1 MSDKLYKMSLTRLLN
16 WALADEKEGKIFEV
30 YKKQF
35 FTPNKSNPFRMQRYG
50 QLLETPVGVAAGPHT
65 QLAQN
70 IVTAWLT
77 GSRYIELK
85 TVQTLDELEVA
96 KPCIEM
102 EDEGYNCEWSQELKI
117 KDSFDEYLNAW
128 ILIHILKDKFGW
140 NDYEELG
147 TIFNISVGYDLKGIL
162 KPNVQWFLDKMTDC
176 GDELKNKIES
186 IIPLYPKAADIQ
198 IPLQISDNVTLS
210 TMHGCPPDE
219 IESIAKYLMEKKRL
233 HTTVKLNP
241 TLLGPEQLRS
251 ILNNKLGFE
260 TFVPDIAFEHDLK
273 FEDAKRII
281 KNLLTVA
288 KKSNVE
294 FGLKLTNTLESKN
307 RTDEL
312 PATEDMV
319 YMSGRA
325 LHPISINLAAKLQN
339 EFNGNLDISF
349 SAGVDA
355 FNIAQVIKCNLK
367 PVTVCSDL
375 LKPGGYTRTL
385 QYLENLE
392 SEIKNTNAKNLHE
405 FILNSS
411 SQNDLISASLQNLN
425 EYAEFVLNDKR
436 YKKEFFKYDNIKTER
451 KLTTYDCVHA
461 PCIEECAIS
470 QDIPNYM
477 YYTANGEFDK
487 AFDVI
492 AKTNPLP
499 NITGMVCDHLC
510 QSKCTRINYDNPLLI
525 REIKRFVSEKE
536 SGNFSLK
543 SAEPQNISAAVIG
556 AGPAG
561 LSAAY
566 FLALQGIQVHV
577 YESKSFAGGMASDAI
592 PVFRITEEAIAK
604 DVENIKS
611 LGVKFH
617 FNAKID
623 KIKFSE
629 IKNSF
634 NFVFI
639 SVGAQKGKRLNI
651 KGENSKGVFDQI
663 TFLSDVLKNKPLQLG
678 KSVAIIGGGLS
689 AVDAARTSKRLVGKS
704 GEITVVYR
712 RTKKEMPCGWEEIEI
727 MEEEGINILELTSP
741 VEIIDNRNS
750 LDLKCIKMQ
759 LSELDESGRRKP
771 VPIASSDF
779 NLHFDSIITAI
790 GQDLDISFFNEDKI
804 KVDEITKETQ
814 TKNIFAG
821 GDAIRG
827 ADSLI
832 NAIADGKIV
841 AEEIIKRSESEFDF
855 YQLKVNKGLEAADFQ
870 YKLARREYGHP
881 IPTIPVEERISFD
894 LVHPLLDDDEG
905 KNEAARCLFCNDV
918 CNICVSVCPNISNLA
933 VTFIQ
938 EDLKYP
944 IINILGDSFETIE
957 TKTFRI
963 SQAPQII
970 NIGDFCN
977 ECGNCTTFCPTSGDP
992 YKTKPKF
999 YLTKESFDKEDNCYF
1014 ISKDEVF
1021 YKSNGKTVLLKHVE
1035 NTVVF
1040 ETDKIKAVFDAEKF
1054 IILSLENKSSANST
1068 IDFSKAV
1075 EMHVL
1080 LNNLSGNSIFEN

>member
-16 WALADEKEGKIFEV
+16 WAIADEKEGKIFGV

-140 NDYEELG
+140 NDSEELG
-147 TIFNISVGYDLKGIL
+147 TIFNISVGYDLEGIL
-162 KPNVQWFLDKMTDC
+162 KPNVQWFLDKMNDC
-176 GDELKNKIES
+176 SEELKNKIQE
-186 IIPLYPKAADIQ
+186 IVPIYPRIKDLKIPTE
-198 IPLQISDNVTLS
+198 ISNNVTLS
-210 TMHGCPPDE
+210 TMHGCPPNE
-219 IESIAKYLMEKKRL
+219 IESIAKYLMEKKKL

-273 FEDAKRII
+273 FDDAKRII

-288 KKSNVE
+288 KKNNVE

-325 LHPISINLAAKLQN
+325 LHPISINLAAKLRN

-385 QYLENLE
+385 QYLENLD
-392 SEIKNTNAKNLHE
+392 SEIKNINAENLHE

-411 SQNDLISASLQNLN
+411 SQSDLISASLQNLN

-470 QDIPNYM
+470 QDIPDYM

-543 SAEPQNISAAVIG
+543 PAEPQNISAAVIG

-629 IKNSF
+629 IKDSF

-639 SVGAQKGKRLNI
+639 SVGAQKGKKLNI
-651 KGENSKGVFDQI
+651 KGENLKGVFDQI
-663 TFLSDVLKNKPLQLG
+663 TFLGDVLKNKPLQLG

-704 GEITVVYR
+704 GEVTVVYR

-741 VEIIDNRNS
+741 VEIIDKRTS

-814 TKNIFAG
+814 IKNIFAG

-841 AEEIIKRSESEFDF
+841 AEEIIKRAESEIEFDQF
-855 YQLKVNKGLEAADFQ
+855 KVEKGLTAADFQ
-870 YKLARREYGHP
+870 NKLARREYGNP

-894 LVHPLLDDDEG
+894 LVHPLLDDDEA

-1021 YKSNGKTVLLKHVE
+1021 YKSNGKTVLLKHVD
-1035 NTVVF
+1035 NTAVF
-1040 ETDKIKAVFDAEKF
+1040 ETDKIKAVFDAGKF
-1054 IILSLENKSSANST
+1054 IILSLENKSSENTT

>member
-1 MSDKLYKMSLTRLLN
+1 MSDKLYKISLTRLLN
-16 WALADEKEGKIFEV
+16 WALAGEKEGRIFGI
-30 YKKQF
+30 YKEQF
-35 FTPNKSNPFRMQRYG
+35 FTPRKSDLFKMQRYG

-70 IVTAWLT
+70 IITAWLT

-85 TVQTLDELEVA
+85 TVQTLDELEVT

-128 ILIHILKDKFGW
+128 ILLHILKDKFGW
-140 NDYEELG
+140 NELDELG
-147 TIFNISVGYDLKGIL
+147 TIFNISVGYDLEGIL
-162 KPNVQWFLDKMTDC
+162 KPNVQWFLDKMHDC
-176 GDELKNKIES
+176 SGELKNKIEK
-186 IIPLYPKAADIQ
+186 IIPLYPKAADLQ
-198 IPLQISDNVTLS
+198 IPAQISNNVTLS
-210 TMHGCPPDE
+210 TMHGCPPNE
-219 IESIAKYLMEKKRL
+219 IENIAKYLMEERKL
-233 HTTVKLNP
+233 HTAVKLNP
-241 TLLGPEQLRS
+241 TLLGMKQLRY
-251 ILNNKLGFE
+251 ILNDKLGFE
-260 TFVPDIAFEHDLK
+260 TFVPDVAFEHDLK

-288 KKSNVE
+288 KENNVE
-294 FGLKLTNTLESKN
+294 FGLKLTNTLETKN
-307 RTDEL
+307 RTKEL
-312 PATEDMV
+312 PETESMV

-339 EFNGNLDISF
+339 EFNGKLDISF

-355 FNIAQVIKCNLK
+355 FNIANVIKCNLK
-367 PVTVCSDL
+367 PGTVCSDL

-385 QYLENLE
+385 QYLGNLE
-392 SEIKNTNAKNLHE
+392 TEIKNTNAENLRE

-411 SQNDLISASLQNLN
+411 SQNDITTASLKNLN
-425 EYAEFVLNDKR
+425 EYAELVLNEKR
-436 YKKEFFKYDNIKTER
+436 YKKEFFKYDNIKTTR
-451 KLTTYDCVHA
+451 KLTKYDCVHA

-470 QDIPNYM
+470 QDVPDYM
-477 YYTANGEFDK
+477 YYTAKGEFDK
-487 AFDVI
+487 AFEVI
-492 AKTNPLP
+492 TKTNPLP

-536 SGNFSLK
+536 SENFSLK
-543 SAEPQNISAAVIG
+543 PAEPQNISAAIIG

-577 YESKSFAGGMASDAI
+577 YESRSFAGGMASGAI
-592 PVFRITEEAIAK
+592 PVFRITEDAISR

-617 FNAKID
+617 FNTKID
-623 KIKFSE
+623 KAKFNE
-629 IKNSF
+629 IKDSF

-651 KGENSKGVFDQI
+651 EGEDSKKVLDQI
-663 TFLSDVLKNKPLQLG
+663 TFLSSILKNKPLQLG

-689 AVDAARTSKRLVGKS
+689 AVDAARTSKRLVGEF
-704 GEITVVYR
+704 GEVTVVYR

-727 MEEEGINILELTSP
+727 MEEEGIKIKELTAP
-741 VEIIDNRNS
+741 VKIKNNKDGLS
-750 LDLKCIKMQ
+750 LKCIKMQ
-759 LSELDESGRRKP
+759 LSEFDESGRRKP
-771 VPIASSDF
+771 IPVACSDF
-779 NLHFDSIITAI
+779 DLQFDSIITAI
-790 GQDLDISFFNEDKI
+790 GQDLDLNFFPEDRLLI
-804 KVDEITKETQ
+804 DEITKEIQ
-814 TKNIFAG
+814 IKNIFAG

-832 NAIADGKIV
+832 NAIADGKNV
-841 AEEIIKRSESEFDF
+841 AEEIIKRASNEFNF
-855 YQLKVNKGLEAADFQ
+855 NQLKINKGLTYEDFQ
-870 YKLARREYGHP
+870 KKLSHRQYGHP
-881 IPTIPVEERISFD
+881 IPVIPVEERISFN
-894 LVHPLLDDDEG
+894 LVHPLLKDEEA
-905 KNEAARCLFCNDV
+905 KNEAERCLFCNDV
-918 CNICVSVCPNISNLA
+918 CNVCVSVCPNISNLA

-944 IINILGDSFETIE
+944 IVQVQEDSFKIIGTQ
-957 TKTFRI
+957 TFRI
-963 SQAPQII
+963 SQTPQII

-1014 ISKDEVF
+1014 ISKGAIF
-1021 YKSNGKTVLLKHVE
+1021 YKSNGNTASLKHVG
-1035 NTVVF
+1035 NTSVF
-1040 ETDKIKAVFDAEKF
+1040 ETDKIKTVFDAEKF
-1054 IILSLENKSSANST
+1054 IILSLEKKSFVTNNF
-1068 IDFSKAV
+1068 DFYKAV

-1080 LNNLSGNSIFEN
+1080 LKNLRGNSIFEN

>member
-16 WALADEKEGKIFEV
+16 WALADEKEGRIFGI
-30 YKKQF
+30 YKEHF
-35 FTPNKSNPFRMQRYG
+35 FAPRKSDLFKMQRYG
-50 QLLETPVGVAAGPHT
+50 QLLETPIGVAAGPHT

-85 TVQTLDELEVA
+85 TVQTLDELDVA

-128 ILIHILKDKFGW
+128 ILLHILKDKFGW
-140 NDYEELG
+140 NESDELG
-147 TIFNISVGYDLKGIL
+147 TLFNISVGYDLEGIL
-162 KPNVQWFLDKMTDC
+162 KPNVQWFLDKMHDC
-176 GDELKNKIES
+176 SDELKDKIEK
-186 IIPLYPKAADIQ
+186 IIPLYPKVADIQ
-198 IPLQISDNVTLS
+198 IPIQISDNVTLS
-210 TMHGCPPDE
+210 TMHGCPPNE
-219 IESIAKYLMEKKRL
+219 IESIAKYLMEERKL
-233 HTTVKLNP
+233 HTAVKLNP
-241 TLLGPEQLRS
+241 TLLGPEQLRY
-251 ILNNKLGFE
+251 ILNDKLGFE
-260 TFVPDIAFEHDLK
+260 TFVPDAAFEHDLK

-281 KNLLTVA
+281 KNLLLIA
-288 KKSNVE
+288 KENNVE
-294 FGLKLTNTLESKN
+294 FGLKLTNTLEAKN
-307 RTDEL
+307 RTKEL
-312 PATEDMV
+312 PETESMV

-325 LHPISINLAAKLQN
+325 LHPISINLAAKLQT
-339 EFNGNLDISF
+339 EFNGKLDISF

-355 FNIAQVIKCNLK
+355 FNIANVIKCNLK

-392 SEIKNTNAKNLHE
+392 IEIKNTNAKNLRE
-405 FILNSS
+405 FVLNSS
-411 SQNDLISASLQNLN
+411 SRNDIITASLKNLN
-425 EYAEFVLNDKR
+425 EYAEFVLNGKR
-436 YKKEFFKYDNIKTER
+436 YNKGFFKYDNIKTAR

-470 QDIPNYM
+470 QDVPDYM
-477 YYTANGEFDK
+477 YYTAKGEFKK

-492 AKTNPLP
+492 VKTNPLP

-525 REIKRFVSEKE
+525 REIKRLVSKKE
-536 SGNFSLK
+536 SKKFSLK
-543 SAEPQNISAAVIG
+543 PAEPQNISAAVIG

-577 YESKSFAGGMASDAI
+577 YESKSFAGGMASGAI
-592 PVFRITEEAIAK
+592 PVFRITENAISR

-617 FNAKID
+617 FNTKID
-623 KIKFSE
+623 KAKFNE
-629 IKNSF
+629 IKDSF

-639 SVGAQKGKRLNI
+639 SIGAQKGKKLNI
-651 KGENSKGVFDQI
+651 KGEDSEKVFDQI
-663 TFLSDVLKNKPLQLG
+663 TFLGNILKNKPPQLG
-678 KSVAIIGGGLS
+678 KSAAIIGGGLS
-689 AVDAARTSKRLVGKS
+689 AVDAARTAKRLVGKD
-704 GEITVVYR
+704 GEVTVVYR
-712 RTKKEMPCGWEEIEI
+712 RTKKEMPCGWEEIEV
-727 MEEEGINILELTSP
+727 MEEEGIKIKELTAP
-741 VEIIDNRNS
+741 VKIKNDEDGLS
-750 LDLKCIKMQ
+750 LKCIKMQ
-759 LSELDESGRRKP
+759 LSEFDESGRRKP
-771 VPIASSDF
+771 IPVACSDF
-779 NLHFDSIITAI
+779 DLQFDSIITAI
-790 GQDLDISFFNEDKI
+790 GQDLDLSFFPGNRI
-804 KVDEITKETQ
+804 NVDEITKETQ
-814 TKNIFAG
+814 IRNIFAG

-832 NAIADGKIV
+832 NAIADGKNV
-841 AEEIIKRSESEFDF
+841 AEEIIKRAVSEFNF
-855 YQLKVNKGLEAADFQ
+855 NQLKINKGLTYEDFQ
-870 YKLARREYGHP
+870 KKLSHRHCGNP
-881 IPTIPVEERISFD
+881 IPTIPVEERISFN
-894 LVHPLLDDDEG
+894 LVHPLLEDE
-905 KNEAARCLFCNDV
+905 EAKSEAERCLFCNDV
-918 CNICVSVCPNISNLA
+918 CNVCVSVCPNISNLA

-944 IINILGDSFETIE
+944 IVQVTGNSFEIIE
-957 TKTFRI
+957 TKTFRT

-992 YKTKPKF
+992 YKIKPKF

-1014 ISKDEVF
+1014 ISKDAIF
-1021 YKSNGKTVLLKHVE
+1021 YKSDGNTASLKHVG
-1035 NTVVF
+1035 NTSVF
-1040 ETDKIKAVFDAEKF
+1040 ETDKIKTVFDAEKF
-1054 IILSLENKSSANST
+1054 IILSLENKSFVTDNF
-1068 IDFSKAV
+1068 DFYKAV

-1080 LNNLSGNSIFEN
+1080 LNNLRGDSIFEN